1 MPDRRPDRAAI
12 HETCAVAFRA
22 RGETHEF
29 CLVVI
34 PGDSRWEFPHAPLR
48 AGEEP
53 SAAALRVLGEQA
65 GWDAR
70 LFDPVPVGEFR
81 YLCGSERRVVTAFL
95 LQCDDDRLAAAAR
108 APTESRRPQWF
119 LPEEA
124 RARLRRK
131 PMRLLATTAQRR
143 LCGTP

>member
-1 MPDRRPDRAAI
+1 M
-12 HETCAVAFRA
+12 
-22 RGETHEF
+22 
-29 CLVVI
+29 VI

-53 SAAALRVLGEQA
+53 SAAALRVLGEQT
-65 GWDAR
+65 GLDAR

-81 YLCGSERRVVTAFL
+81 YLSGSERRVVVAFL
-95 LQCDDDRLAAAAR
+95 LECDEDRRTADAR
-108 APTESRRPQWF
+108 ASTETRRPQWF

-131 PMRLLATTAQRR
+131 PMRLLATLAQRR
-143 LCGTP
+143 LSGTA